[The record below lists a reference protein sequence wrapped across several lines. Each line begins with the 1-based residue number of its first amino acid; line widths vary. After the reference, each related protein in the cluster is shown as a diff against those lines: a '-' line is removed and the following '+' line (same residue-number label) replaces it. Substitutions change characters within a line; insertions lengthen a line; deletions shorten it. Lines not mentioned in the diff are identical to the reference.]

1 MSWLRR
7 WGWLGIAP
15 LVCLLVYRQCFVV
28 WFARDDFAWLGI
40 SAEIVDFPSLL
51 KALFDPRAQGTIRP
65 LSDRL
70 PFLLSYTWF
79 GLEAKPLRIAIFVA
93 QCANLVLF
101 GRLVYLWT
109 ASRAAAVVA
118 ALCWTLHSSL
128 AQPLTWASA
137 MNQILW
143 PGCLL
148 SALLC
153 RHAGRRVGEW
163 VFFLLGFGV
172 LELNVVYPVLALL
185 RYPER
190 WRSTVPL
197 FAVSAVYALG
207 NRWIAP
213 GNSSAVYALNAHP
226 LSILHTLGQYG
237 LMSMGSYV
245 PWSVHPHTPYLLGAT
260 LLALGGLVVVSLW
273 ERDRLLLFGGAWFVV
288 CLGPVLLLP
297 GHITDYY
304 LVVPAAGLGL
314 AFGVATVRRP
324 WVMVLPL
331 AAYSAG
337 SYLLGQEILHY
348 NRRQAEAARV
358 LVRGVEQAAAL
369 HPGKTI
375 LLAGISSDQFWN
387 IVVDDPFRLIPGARV
402 YLVPGSEE
410 NIDSHPELGDRSRH
424 VLPRPQARGALLSGE
439 AIVYAAGGKPL
450 RNITRSYREK
460 ATIEWA
466 RDLAPVVE
474 LRQLFLVGQLGKGWE
489 PIEQGFRWMHP
500 RAEITLG
507 GPGRTLFFEC
517 FRAEAE
523 PRPGPVT
530 LTIRHEGKLLGE
542 LVLPRD
548 RCQGE
553 LALPEGLWTA
563 PELRLELTASPAF
576 TLPPDNREL
585 GLAFGTIGRK

>member
-1 MSWLRR
+1 MNWVRR
-7 WGWLGIAP
+7 WGWLAVAP
-15 LVCLLVYRQCFVV
+15 LVCLLVYRQSFVV

-40 SAEIVDFPSLL
+40 SAEILDFPSLL
-51 KALFDPRAQGTIRP
+51 RALFGPRAQGTIRP

-101 GRLVYLWT
+101 ARLVYLWT
-109 ASRAAAVVA
+109 ASRVAAVVA
-118 ALCWTLHSSL
+118 SLCWTLHSSL

-153 RHAGRRVGEW
+153 RHAGRRLGEW
-163 VFFLLGFGV
+163 IFFVLGFGV

-185 RYPER
+185 RYPDR
-190 WRSTVPL
+190 WRSTMPL
-197 FAVSAVYALG
+197 LAVSAAYALG

-213 GNSSAVYALNAHP
+213 ANTSPVYAMNAHP
-226 LSILHTLGQYG
+226 LSILHTLGQYV
-237 LMSMGSYV
+237 LMSMGSFV
-245 PWSVHPHTPYLLGAT
+245 PWSVHARTPYLLGAT
-260 LLALGGLVVVSLW
+260 LLALGGLVAVGLL
-273 ERDRLLLFGGAWFVV
+273 ERNRLMLFGGAWFLV

-304 LVVPAAGLGL
+304 MVVPAAGLGL
-314 AFGVATVRRP
+314 AFGVAAVRRTRL
-324 WVMVLPL
+324 MVLPL
-331 AAYSAG
+331 AAYGAG
-337 SYLLGQEILHY
+337 SYLLGQEILLY

-358 LVRGVEQAAAL
+358 LVRGVEQAVAL

-410 NIDSHPELGDRSRH
+410 NIDSHPELGDRLRH

-450 RNITRSYREK
+450 RNITRYYREI
-460 ATIEWA
+460 ATVEWA
-466 RDLAPVVE
+466 RELAPVVE
-474 LRQLFLVGQLGKGWE
+474 LSQPFLSGQLGEGWE

-507 GPGRTLFFEC
+507 GPGKTLFFEC
-517 FRAEAE
+517 YRAETE

-530 LTIRHEGKLLGE
+530 LTVRHAGQVLGV
-542 LVLPRD
+542 LTLPRD
-548 RCQGE
+548 RCRGE
-553 LALPEGLWTA
+553 VALPEHLWAA
-563 PELRLELTASPAF
+563 PALRLELTAGPAF
-576 TLPPDNREL
+576 TLPPDSRAL
-585 GLAFGTIGRK
+585 GLALGSIGRK

>member
-1 MSWLRR
+1 MTWVRR
-7 WGWLGIAP
+7 WGWLAIAP
-15 LVCLLVYRQCFVV
+15 LVCLLVYRQSFVV

-40 SAEIVDFPSLL
+40 SAEILDFPSLL
-51 KALFDPRAQGTIRP
+51 GALFGPRAQGTIRP

-101 GRLVYLWT
+101 ARLVYLWT

-118 ALCWTLHSSL
+118 SLCWTLHSSL

-143 PGCLL
+143 PGCVL

-153 RHAGRRVGEW
+153 RHAGRRLGEW
-163 VFFLLGFGV
+163 IFFLLGFGV

-185 RYPER
+185 RYPDR
-190 WRSTVPL
+190 WRSTMPL
-197 FAVSAVYALG
+197 LAVSAAYALG

-213 GNSSAVYALNAHP
+213 ANTSPVYAMNAHP
-226 LSILHTLGQYG
+226 LSILHTLGQYV
-237 LMSMGSYV
+237 LMSMGSFV
-245 PWSVHPHTPYLLGAT
+245 PWSVHARTPYLLGAT
-260 LLALGGLVVVSLW
+260 LLALGGLVAVGLL
-273 ERDRLLLFGGAWFVV
+273 ERNRLMLFGGAWFLV

-314 AFGVATVRRP
+314 AFGVAAVRRP
-324 WVMVLPL
+324 RLMVLPL
-331 AAYSAG
+331 AAYGAG
-337 SYLLGQEILHY
+337 SYLLGQEILLY

-358 LVRGVEQAAAL
+358 LVRGVEQAVAL

-375 LLAGISSDQFWN
+375 LLAGINSDQFWN

-402 YLVPGSEE
+402 YLVPGSEQ
-410 NIDSHPELGDRSRH
+410 NIDAHPELGDRLRS
-424 VLPRPQARGALLSGE
+424 VLPRPQTRGALLSGA

-450 RNITRSYREK
+450 RNITSHYREM
-460 ATIEWA
+460 AAMEWA
-466 RDLAPVVE
+466 DALAPVVE
-474 LRQLFLVGQLGKGWE
+474 LSQPFLAAQLGKGWE

-500 RAEITLG
+500 RAEIKLG
-507 GPGRTLFFEC
+507 GPGGTLFFEC
-517 FRAEAE
+517 YRGEAE
-523 PRPGPVT
+523 PRTGPVT
-530 LTIRHEGKLLGE
+530 LTIRHDGQVLGVFTLPRDRCRGE
-542 LVLPRD
+542 LVLPAPLRATP
-548 RCQGE
+548 
-553 LALPEGLWTA
+553 ALH
-563 PELRLELTASPAF
+563 LELTASPAF
-576 TLPPDNREL
+576 TLPPDKRAL

>member
-1 MSWLRR
+1 MNWLRR

-15 LVCLLVYRQCFVV
+15 LICLLVYRQSFVV

-40 SAEIVDFPSLL
+40 GAEIVDFPSLL
-51 KALFDPRAQGTIRP
+51 RALFGPRAQGTIRP

-70 PFLLSYTWF
+70 PFLLSYASF
-79 GLEAKPLRIAIFVA
+79 GLDAKPLRVAIFLA

-118 ALCWTLHSSL
+118 AVCWTLHSSL

-143 PGCLL
+143 PGCLF

-153 RHAGRRVGEW
+153 RHTGRRPAEW
-163 VFFLLGFGV
+163 GFFLLGFGV
-172 LELNVVYPVLALL
+172 VELNVVYPVLALL
-185 RYPER
+185 RSPER
-190 WRSTVPL
+190 WRSTAPL

-213 GNSSAVYALNAHP
+213 ANTNPVYAINAHP
-226 LSILHTLGQYG
+226 LSILHTLSQYV

-245 PWSVHPHTPYLLGAT
+245 PWSVHAQTPYLLGAT
-260 LLALGGLVVVSLW
+260 LLALGGLVVVGLL
-273 ERDRLLLFGGAWFVV
+273 ERNRLMWFGGAWFVV

-304 LVVPAAGLGL
+304 LVVPAVGLCL
-314 AFGVATVRRP
+314 AFGVAAVRRP
-324 WVMVLPL
+324 WTMVLPL
-331 AAYSAG
+331 TAYGAG

-358 LVRGVEQAAAL
+358 LVRGVEQAVVR

-402 YLVPGSEE
+402 YLVPGSED
-410 NIDSHPELGDRSRH
+410 NIDAHPELGDRLRQ

-450 RNITRSYREK
+450 RNITRYYREK
-460 ATIEWA
+460 ATVEWA
-466 RDLAPVVE
+466 RELAPVVE
-474 LRQLFLVGQLGKGWE
+474 LSQPFLAGQLGEGWE

-507 GPGRTLFFEC
+507 GPGNTLFFAC
-517 FRAEAE
+517 YRAETE

-530 LTIRHEGKLLGE
+530 LTVRHAGQVLGV
-542 LVLPRD
+542 LTLPRD

-553 LALPEGLWTA
+553 VALPEHLRAA
-563 PELRLELTASPAF
+563 PALRLELTAGPAF
-576 TLPPDNREL
+576 TLPPDSRAL
-585 GLAFGTIGRK
+585 GLAFGSIGRK